1 MSDWETL
8 GAVDPRELTGARLQ
22 LHWAAQ
28 AAAAVG
34 KQLEPHQPDYG
45 EQSFQWQA
53 GPRVLAQG
61 LAPG

>member
-8 GAVDPRELTGARLQ
+8 GAVDPRDLTEARLQ

-34 KQLEPHQPDYG
+34 KQLVPHQPDYG

-53 GPRVLAQG
+53 GPRAFAQG
-61 LAPG
+61 LVP